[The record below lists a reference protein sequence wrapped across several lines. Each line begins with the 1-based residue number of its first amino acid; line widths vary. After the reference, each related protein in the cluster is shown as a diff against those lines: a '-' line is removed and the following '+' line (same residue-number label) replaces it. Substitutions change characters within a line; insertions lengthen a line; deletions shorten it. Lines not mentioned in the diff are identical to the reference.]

1 MNEVVFGLEHI
12 AVSAIIA
19 VLFGSYVLW
28 KNKGGKDD

>member
-1 MNEVVFGLEHI
+1 MNEVVLGLEHVAI
-12 AVSAIIA
+12 SAILG